1 MEEIPV
7 PDKSGQVLV
16 QHEICEQ
23 KINFSRPIDQYPPY
37 ATKADI
43 EYLFRALNAEQVIDI
58 FIALLLEKKV
68 LLISKYKALLMHAC
82 VALISFLYP
91 FSWKHV
97 MIPIL
102 PKNMT
107 EVLEAPVPYLIG
119 VDPAILQGNSDD
131 NQDPNMGSNLDSN
144 SCPIDIPNEVYRV
157 DLEMGFISLR
167 EAKPKLPSKEFKEL
181 KTRL

>member
-1 MEEIPV
+1 MSHTQIPIERYIVNIMEEIPV

-16 QHEICEQ
+16 HHEIGEK
-23 KINFSRPIDQYPPY
+23 KISFTRPIDQYPPY

-68 LLISKYKALLMHAC
+68 LLISKYKALLMHAS
-82 VALISFLYP
+82 VALISFLFP

-119 VDPAILQGNSDD
+119 VDPAIL
-131 NQDPNMGSNLDSN
+131 
-144 SCPIDIPNEVYRV
+144 
-157 DLEMGFISLR
+157 
-167 EAKPKLPSKEFKEL
+167 
-181 KTRL
+181 